1 MKALKYLGGKVHLA
15 RLTHPGGA
23 VCLTSLKGTKVSS
36 VKCSDKS
43 SFVHSFVPV
52 KQEYLIQIQ
61 CPIFIRFP
69 NFAHFLFAKYAKF
82 PNFSWLSKK
91 NTYNELVYR

>member
-43 SFVHSFVPV
+43 SFVHSFAPAKHVFS
-52 KQEYLIQIQ
+52 L
-61 CPIFIRFP
+61 FLSRFV
-69 NFAHFLFAKYAKF
+69 NQNALMSLLHFLT
-82 PNFSWLSKK
+82 LHIC
-91 NTYNELVYR
+91 TC